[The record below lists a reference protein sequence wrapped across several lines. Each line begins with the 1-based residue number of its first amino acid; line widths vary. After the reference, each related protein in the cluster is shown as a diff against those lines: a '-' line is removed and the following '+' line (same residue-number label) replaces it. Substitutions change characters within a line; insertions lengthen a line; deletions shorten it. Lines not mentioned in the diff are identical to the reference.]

1 MNTSFG
7 DDKREYFR
15 LPLAINVEYKFLTR
29 EISGS
34 DSNATYQGT
43 TSDLSAGGML
53 LQARLPD
60 RNWLGDLLSQKRFM
74 GMQIKLPNLPGP
86 IRALCRV
93 VWLSPV
99 EDEDDT
105 YDMGVEFYSITET
118 DRDAVTDFIIRSYW
132 PHPAVFQP
140 G

>member
-1 MNTSFG
+1 
-7 DDKREYFR
+7 
-15 LPLAINVEYKFLTR
+15 
-29 EISGS
+29 
-34 DSNATYQGT
+34 
-43 TSDLSAGGML
+43 
-53 LQARLPD
+53 
-60 RNWLGDLLSQKRFM
+60 M

-105 YDMGVEFYSITET
+105 YAMGVEFYSITET

>member
-1 MNTSFG
+1 MSTSFG
-7 DDKREYFR
+7 DDRREYFR
-15 LPLAINVEYKFLTR
+15 LPLGVNVEYKFLTR
-29 EISGS
+29 EIAGS
-34 DSNATYQGT
+34 DSGATYQGIT
-43 TSDLSAGGML
+43 TDLSAGGML
-53 LQARLPD
+53 LHARLPD
-60 RNWLGDLLSQKRFM
+60 RNWLGDLLSQERFI

-99 EDEDDT
+99 EDEGET
-105 YDMGVEFYSITET
+105 YAMGVEFHSITES
-118 DRDAVTDFIIRSYW
+118 DRDTVTEFIIRSYW